1 MSRKDIPA
9 FPAEDPAARGQET
22 AMPEETAAPETNGP
36 TDLQTEAETAEA
48 IDQNEDAIPAE
59 EAEDAEDVENV
70 EDTQDEEDKEEPDDV
85 NVPLCRRCMEQPVEE
100 GEWYCAACA
109 EEMQKIRIPI
119 YGWIGGFL
127 VLIAAAAALVS
138 AFLNS
143 APALQVARA
152 EASANKGNWMIAYK
166 QYRKADEVVYRVD
179 QILDEDGTPTI
190 FIKIGSAVRA
200 RQAEAA
206 LRGYNPVDAYDFLM
220 SYFPTAEAQKRC
232 PIAAE
237 ILEEYEIY
245 DAAYALIED
254 PALALINGEATAQEV
269 NAQLEALRDQ
279 VSPVYVDYFL
289 AVLTEYYDCTDEE
302 ALARYQKLDETAKA
316 SGREYYWLYYE
327 RYLNT
332 LQNQGQYEQA
342 LALAEEYLQKDPSN
356 LTMLGKKIKLAL
368 LMDKEDVAEEAY
380 KALSDLYG
388 STDAQAIATEL
399 LMLRFRGEFEK
410 AETLVTDA
418 IESADT
424 DTAVELHRQ
433 MALIYLLQEDYNKA
447 FDEAYEANYNAYYV
461 YEYYG
466 DDSLYSDEL
475 DNTLYVC
482 AYLCQLYGDGSAEF
496 ADKISEV
503 LASYAGAD
511 KHFSAQTRAITSG
524 EKTVQQVLTE
534 GVYDLA

>member
-9 FPAEDPAARGQET
+9 FPAEDPAEREQET
-22 AMPEETAAPETNGP
+22 AMPEEAAAPGTNVP
-36 TDLQTEAETAEA
+36 TDLQTEETEA
-48 IDQNEDAIPAE
+48 IDDAIPAAYAE
-59 EAEDAEDVENV
+59 EENAADVA
-70 EDTQDEEDKEEPDDV
+70 DEEEDDEV
-85 NVPLCRRCMEQPVEE
+85 PNRGNVPLCHRCMEQPVEE
-100 GEWYCAACA
+100 GERYCAACA
-109 EEMQKIRIPI
+109 EEMRKIRIPVF
-119 YGWIGGFL
+119 GWIGGLL

-166 QYRKADEVVYRVD
+166 QYRKADNVVYQVD
-179 QILDEDGTPTI
+179 QILDEDGTSTV
-190 FIKIGSAVRA
+190 FIKIGSAARA
-200 RQAEAA
+200 KQAEAA

-232 PIAAE
+232 PIAAD

-245 DAAYALIED
+245 DAAYAEIED
-254 PALALINGEATAQEV
+254 PALALINGEATAEEV
-269 NAQLEALRDQ
+269 NAQLEALRAQ

-289 AVLTEYYDCTDEE
+289 AALTEYYDCTDEE

-316 SGREYYWLYYE
+316 SGRDYHWLYYE

-332 LQNQGQYEQA
+332 LQNQGQYDAA

-368 LMDKEDVAEEAY
+368 LVNKEDVAEEAY
-380 KALSDLYG
+380 KSLTDLYG
-388 STDAQAIATEL
+388 DTDAQAIATEL
-399 LMLRFRGEFEK
+399 LMLRFRGEYEK

-433 MALIYLLQEDYNKA
+433 MALIYLLQENYNKA

-482 AYLCQLYGDGSAEF
+482 AYLCQLYGDGSAEY

-503 LASYAGAD
+503 LASYAGAE
-511 KHFSAQTRAITSG
+511 KHFSAQTRAILSG
-524 EKTVQQVLTE
+524 EKTAQQVLTE